1 MFSNHCVIDVHGHM
15 SSPPTVRA
23 YAFNL
28 SLIGNI
34 DDKLVLTDEQVKP
47 AMDRHLSMLDARNI
61 DVQLLSARPI
71 AMMHYENPR
80 IVGAWTR
87 VTNDLIAQQVRLRPD
102 RFVGVAQLP
111 QNLAIDTSNCIEELE
126 LRTEQGFVAATVNPD
141 PGADR
146 RAPGLDDAYW
156 HPLYKRAEALEMT
169 LIIHPSV
176 THDPR
181 LAPIS
186 SAYQYNNQTEETLAT
201 LLLEN
206 TDVFTQFP
214 KLRVLVCHCGGSPHR
229 LVYKG
234 NPIDAVAHAKG
245 AQNLYCETGEFA
257 GGQIGMP
264 VQPANKKQR
273 DIAENLFFDTC
284 AYDPHFLTAAI
295 RQRGVHRMAF
305 GTEVPGTSSDV
316 FNPYLKCPADDVLTI
331 LQSLDFLNAEDILN
345 MTYNNPLR
353 MFPRLKAA
361 RDNWRNER
369 K

>member
-1 MFSNHCVIDVHGHM
+1 MFANKPVIDVHGHM

-28 SLIGNI
+28 SLVGNI
-34 DDKLVLTDEQVKP
+34 EDRLMLTDEQVKP
-47 AMDRHLSMLDARNI
+47 AMDRHLGMLDARNI
-61 DVQLLSARPI
+61 DIQLLSARPI

-87 VTNDLIAQQVRLRPD
+87 TTNDLIAQQVRLRPD

-111 QNLAIDTSNCIEELE
+111 QNVAIDTSNCIEELE
-126 LRTEQGFVAATVNPD
+126 QRAEEGFVAATVNPD

-146 RAPGLDDAYW
+146 RAPGLNDAYW
-156 HPLYKRAEALEMT
+156 FPLYRRAEALNMT

-181 LAPIS
+181 LVPIA
-186 SAYQYNNQTEETLAT
+186 SAYQYNSLTEETLAT

-206 TDVFTQFP
+206 TDVFTRFP
-214 KLRVLVCHCGGSPHR
+214 KLRVCVCHCGGALHR

-234 NPIDAVAHAKG
+234 NPTDAVAHAKG
-245 AQNLYCETGEFA
+245 AQNLYCDSGEFA

-264 VQPANKKQR
+264 VKAAEKKR
-273 DIAENLFFDTC
+273 TDLSENLFFDTC
-284 AYDPHFLTAAI
+284 AYEPHFLAGAI

-316 FNPYLKCPADDVLTI
+316 FNPDIKRPVDDVLAL
-331 LQSLDFLNAEDILN
+331 LQSFDFLDEKDIVNL
-345 MTYNNPLR
+345 THHNPLR
-353 MFPRLKAA
+353 MFPRLDLAKTK
-361 RDNWRNER
+361 R
-369 K
+369 